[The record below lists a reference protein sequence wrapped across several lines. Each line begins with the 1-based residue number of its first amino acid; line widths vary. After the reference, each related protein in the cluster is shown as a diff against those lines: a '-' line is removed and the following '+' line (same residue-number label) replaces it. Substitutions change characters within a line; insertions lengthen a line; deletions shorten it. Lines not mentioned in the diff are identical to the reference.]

1 MGVFSYLSLKRP
13 AAFIWKT
20 FSPGRELGED
30 KSGTGSE
37 VSVVHSEGEE
47 NDKIRP
53 TVVGPVDERRAS
65 IDYVLADL
73 EKSEFGPA
81 QFGPVGSE
89 QFGLAGRAQFG
100 SQVGTKTQG
109 QLFCA
114 VIPGYGDTDVFGIS
128 FALLQSMRCQ

>member
-53 TVVGPVDERRAS
+53 VDDRTAS
-65 IDYVLADL
+65 IDYVVADL
-73 EKSEFGPA
+73 DKSEFGPAECAQLGPAGTQFGLTEFGPA

-89 QFGLAGRAQFG
+89 QFGLAGRAKFC
-100 SQVGTKTQG
+100 SQVGTETQG

-114 VIPGYGDTDVFGIS
+114 VYRGG
-128 FALLQSMRCQ
+128 